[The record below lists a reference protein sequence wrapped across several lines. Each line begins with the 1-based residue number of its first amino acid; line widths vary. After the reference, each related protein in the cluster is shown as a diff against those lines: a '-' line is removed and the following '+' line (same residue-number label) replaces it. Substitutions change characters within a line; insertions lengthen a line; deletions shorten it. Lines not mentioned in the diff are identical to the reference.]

1 LTTGKAYTRATIFLI
16 AATFFVIHLCFWLLP
31 TLFESWNAKAV
42 DRLFLFRSGSDRFR
56 PAYDDS
62 IVHID
67 LTDTTIERLKNFYLT
82 RAHHARAIANLR
94 AMDVAAQLYDF
105 IFAAKIK
112 EDDDRSLIEATQRA
126 NNVYFGLAFKLSHS
140 PGNRGEKP
148 RNNPSKAYLDAT
160 KWSVTLEGNPQG
172 LFTGTDPLIT
182 FPELARASRGLGYLS
197 LTADPDGVFRRL
209 PLLVR
214 YGGAFYPSFAFRAV
228 CNYLGVPPEGILLKP
243 GHSITLKGARRPG
256 EDTERDIVIPV
267 DLQGNMVINFIG
279 PWERM
284 KHYNFADVLAAS
296 EDRDELEMWK
306 EELSGKIVVVSE
318 VTTGSSDLGPVPTDP
333 NYPLSGLHANIIH
346 TILTGSFLRELSS
359 GRMVVVEFLLLGV
372 VFILSLRLS
381 SLVFSLGSFAL
392 LASYVLIAAAG
403 FLYGQI
409 IFHILRP
416 ALMILLASISIV
428 VFRYIKQE
436 KERDFIRATFGRY
449 LSKEVVEQL
458 LGSPEG
464 LKMSGEMRE
473 VTFLV
478 SDLRGFTALS
488 MRLSPHEVINI
499 LNRYLEHMVDIIVR
513 YGGTVNEIEGDGIL
527 TFFGAPLVSHDDNER
542 AIACAIA
549 MQRAME
555 EVNADQRRRNLPE
568 LRMGIGINRGEVV
581 VGNIGS
587 EKRAK
592 YSAIGSAIN
601 TAYRIESYT
610 VGGQIL
616 ISPSMYEKVQGIVK
630 TRGTLEARFK
640 GIDHPVIL
648 YDVVGIGGGYDVA
661 LPEKAPETLVRLD
674 PPMAVRCFL
683 LEGKSVSDTS
693 LSGTITRLGAT
704 SAELILPEVVEVRSN
719 VKLLVDSNEGA
730 VLPEIYAKVVSV
742 GPPGPLPR
750 ETKAGIEFTW
760 VPEEVKALFEERL
773 KQEESSDGIDP

>member
-1 LTTGKAYTRATIFLI
+1 
-16 AATFFVIHLCFWLLP
+16 
-31 TLFESWNAKAV
+31 
-42 DRLFLFRSGSDRFR
+42 
-56 PAYDDS
+56 
-62 IVHID
+62 
-67 LTDTTIERLKNFYLT
+67 
-82 RAHHARAIANLR
+82 
-94 AMDVAAQLYDF
+94 
-105 IFAAKIK
+105 
-112 EDDDRSLIEATQRA
+112 
-126 NNVYFGLAFKLSHS
+126 
-140 PGNRGEKP
+140 
-148 RNNPSKAYLDAT
+148 
-160 KWSVTLEGNPQG
+160 
-172 LFTGTDPLIT
+172 
-182 FPELARASRGLGYLS
+182 
-197 LTADPDGVFRRL
+197 
-209 PLLVR
+209 
-214 YGGAFYPSFAFRAV
+214 
-228 CNYLGVPPEGILLKP
+228 
-243 GHSITLKGARRPG
+243 
-256 EDTERDIVIPV
+256 
-267 DLQGNMVINFIG
+267 MVINFIG

-742 GPPGPLPR
+742 GPPGHLPR